1 MTDRLSEL
9 AKALADASD
18 RLNGTNHRDDQRLME
33 EVATR
38 IQARV
43 DDYDAAYAALEAYG
57 LEKASEGAVKVP
69 VAVSGLNVVVDAG
82 LDDDVEVSVPI
93 GVGTD
98 PHLGNVRGQS
108 FEFAADSNGIE
119 PPADYLRTYSN
130 GLDAHNE
137 E

>member
-57 LEKASEGAVKVP
+57 VSKASEGAVKVEIETDDQKFGRQMRELHP
-69 VAVSGLNVVVDAG
+69 SRSGGDPRFQGVLGVAPALYQTA
-82 LDDDVEVSVPI
+82 
-93 GVGTD
+93 
-98 PHLGNVRGQS
+98 
-108 FEFAADSNGIE
+108 E
-119 PPADYLRTYSN
+119 PQPSYSN
-130 GLDAHNE
+130 GLDGHKE
-137 E
+137 D

>member
-18 RLNGTNHRDDQRLME
+18 RLNGVNHRDDQRLME

-57 LEKASEGAVKVP
+57 LEKASEGAVKVEIEAEP
-69 VAVSGLNVVVDAG
+69 ALENIYPQAVAASGWQVA
-82 LDDDVEVSVPI
+82 EP
-93 GVGTD
+93 GVGF
-98 PHLGNVRGQS
+98 GVMGQALQTAS
-108 FEFAADSNGIE
+108 PE
-119 PPADYLRTYSN
+119 PYSN
-130 GLDAHNE
+130 GLDGHNE

>member
-1 MTDRLSEL
+1 MTDRLNEL

-57 LEKASEGAVKVP
+57 VSKASEGAVKVDIAPSPP
-69 VAVSGLNVVVDAG
+69 VGAGDELMDA
-82 LDDDVEVSVPI
+82 LTAARRHME
-93 GVGTD
+93 GVTGIND
-98 PHLGNVRGQS
+98 RFLGHQVAS
-108 FEFAADSNGIE
+108 PS
-119 PPADYLRTYSN
+119 YSN
-130 GLDAHNE
+130 GLDGHKE
-137 E
+137 D

>member
-57 LEKASEGAVKVP
+57 LEKASEGFDQAFVD
-69 VAVSGLNVVVDAG
+69 AVDAG
-82 LDDDVEVSVPI
+82 RAAAGERLDAS
-93 GVGTD
+93 
-98 PHLGNVRGQS
+98 GQS
-108 FEFAADSNGIE
+108 LPVRHVGH
-119 PPADYLRTYSN
+119 YQN
-130 GLDAHNE
+130 GLDD
-137 E
+137 

>member
-57 LEKASEGAVKVP
+57 LEKASEGAVRVAITEADAREP
-69 VAVSGLNVVVDAG
+69 FAPFQTAVSNYA
-82 LDDDVEVSVPI
+82 
-93 GVGTD
+93 
-98 PHLGNVRGQS
+98 
-108 FEFAADSNGIE
+108 
-119 PPADYLRTYSN
+119 N
-130 GLDAHNE
+130 GLDE
-137 E
+137 G

>member
-57 LEKASEGAVKVP
+57 LEKASEGAVKVEIATNEMMTEIIGDHEPSPASSQSLRANGWDRDIWQVAEPQP
-69 VAVSGLNVVVDAG
+69 V
-82 LDDDVEVSVPI
+82 P
-93 GVGTD
+93 
-98 PHLGNVRGQS
+98 
-108 FEFAADSNGIE
+108 
-119 PPADYLRTYSN
+119 N

>member
-57 LEKASEGAVKVP
+57 LEKASAGAVKVP
-69 VAVSGLNVVVDAG
+69 LAPSGPFEGQPLYAESTPSVASWAKSAWQVANPNP
-82 LDDDVEVSVPI
+82 VP
-93 GVGTD
+93 
-98 PHLGNVRGQS
+98 
-108 FEFAADSNGIE
+108 
-119 PPADYLRTYSN
+119 N
-130 GLDAHNE
+130 GLDGQTE